1 MTRLFLLSQLAKPAR
16 GISLSPSLPVL
27 SLNRLVST
35 PPSRSTR
42 VSIPF
47 QVQRAMASINS
58 GDNNSKNSN
67 NSSAA
72 STFASA
78 AGSGTLQALK
88 PNVVDRYW
96 NDIAEHFREPG
107 FSTFDKEKS
116 SQVIR
121 DPEFMRK
128 LLVAVITDRPGQGD
142 ILPSVIA
149 KSSCDFF
156 ISLDKAGKSDF
167 LRLLARDFGVLQ
179 EDVAKAARLYAD
191 QAKQDPESKALLR
204 AEQVLRHAIEP
215 GHNKFFDR
223 VSRLPGGLKF
233 LIDMRH
239 DLLTILSENRTDFY
253 LAALNE
259 SLKEK
264 LQAWFVGFLDLERLT
279 WQSPAVLLEKITQYE
294 AVHKFKDVQDLKRRV
309 GPGRRVFALMNK
321 SLPTEPLVFV
331 QVALVNTLSNNVQ
344 DILNDPSPGHA
355 NPAETVK
362 CGIFYS
368 ITTQVGLSGIE
379 LGNFL
384 IKRVVRSLKV
394 EFPQIETFSTL
405 SPIPGFRRWITQ
417 CQGLGQKLLL
427 PEEESI
433 ISQLSQES
441 DGDDE
446 GQFGAFLKQTSTF
459 SDKDKVTKLRPILTR
474 LCARYILLEKRRHLA
489 LDPVANFHLRNGAC
503 AHRLNWMGD
512 ASSKGMEESFGL
524 MINYLYSLDH
534 IEMNNQQYLQ
544 DGTISVSLPEGG
556 FLRVVQDAH
565 GISGSSMSRTVG
577 SSDASQTGE
586 VVELHGVKLRL
597 LNITTA

>member
-1 MTRLFLLSQLAKPAR
+1 
-16 GISLSPSLPVL
+16 
-27 SLNRLVST
+27 
-35 PPSRSTR
+35 
-42 VSIPF
+42 
-47 QVQRAMASINS
+47 MASISNGGS
-58 GDNNSKNSN
+58 NNNNNNSASSSSN
-67 NSSAA
+67 
-72 STFASA
+72 A
-78 AGSGTLQALK
+78 AGSGTLQALRA
-88 PNVVDRYW
+88 NVVEQYW
-96 NDIAEHFREPG
+96 NDIAAHFREPG
-107 FSTFDKEKS
+107 FSTFDKERTRRAAD
-116 SQVIR
+116 R

-128 LLVAVITDRPGQGD
+128 LLLAVITDRPGQGD

-156 ISLDKAGKSDF
+156 SSLDRNGKTEF

-179 EDVAKAARLYAD
+179 EDVVKAAEQYQDYAH
-191 QAKQDPESKALLR
+191 KEPESKALLR
-204 AEQVLRHAIEP
+204 AEQLLRHAIVP
-215 GHNKFFDR
+215 GHSKFFDR

-233 LIDMRH
+233 LIDMRQ
-239 DLLTILSENRTDFY
+239 DLLSIIQANKGDVYLSS
-253 LAALNE
+253 LNE

-321 SLPTEPLVFV
+321 SLPAEPLVFV
-331 QVALVNTLSNNVQ
+331 QVALVERLSDNVQ

-362 CGIFYS
+362 CAIFYS

-405 SPIPGFRRWITQ
+405 SPIPGFRKWIGQ
-417 CQGLGQKLLL
+417 CQNLGQKLLL
-427 PEEESI
+427 PQEESI
-433 ISQLSQES
+433 VSQLGQETGAAS
-441 DGDDE
+441 GDVED
-446 GQFGAFLKQTSTF
+446 QFSAILKHPSTF
-459 SDKDKVTKLRPILTR
+459 SDSETMGKLRPILSR

-503 AHRLNWMGD
+503 AHRLNWLGD
-512 ASSKGMEESFGL
+512 TSTKGMEESFGL

-534 IEMNNQQYLQ
+534 IEMNNQQYLLN
-544 DGTISVSLPEGG
+544 GTISVSSKDAGFQKVLMDSAVGNNQAAGHGVGDEQGGEEGQ
-556 FLRVVQDAH
+556 VVQVN
-565 GISGSSMSRTVG
+565 GSSF
-577 SSDASQTGE
+577 
-586 VVELHGVKLRL
+586 RL
-597 LNITTA
+597 LEIVTA